1 MFGDRDFDDRN
12 LVDVAFAETGD
23 HYFDMSDLV
32 EVERLLKELGNTRL
46 QAFACLFEIGGRIV
60 LGSVAYTFLKESK
73 ISATLAY
80 FQSKMYLCD
89 SYPRRSH
96 ISDSASTISY
106 DYYLYSHHHKLA

>member
-1 MFGDRDFDDRN
+1 MRGVARFGGNPTYNFPSNSN
-12 LVDVAFAETGD
+12 LTPN
-23 HYFDMSDLV
+23 HLHS
-32 EVERLLKELGNTRL
+32 L
-46 QAFACLFEIGGRIV
+46 QLAVRVGSENDLFEIGGRIV